1 MAGNVSLRTH
11 MNFMEKMKRIF
22 VVDDHPMMREGL
34 SRIIAEAGK
43 WEMCG
48 FAETSTKA
56 LEQIPFLQPDLVT
69 LDISL
74 PDKNGLELIKDLLSL
89 MPEMRILVFSMH
101 DEMLYAER
109 VMRAGAKGY
118 LMKGES
124 TEVLMEAIGSIL
136 DGGVYLSN
144 TASNHLLKNLSG
156 TKSQAQFGLDRLTDR
171 ELEVFELIGRGKN
184 TSQIAE
190 LLHISPKTVDAH
202 RANMKTK
209 LGLPDAAA
217 LMRGAVL
224 WIEHGRN
231 EGMGRAGVS

>member
-1 MAGNVSLRTH
+1 MAAETQKKP
-11 MNFMEKMKRIF
+11 MEKMKRIF
-22 VVDDHPMMREGL
+22 LVDDHPMMREGL
-34 SRIIAEAGK
+34 ARLITEAGK
-43 WEMCG
+43 WEICG
-48 FAETSTKA
+48 FAETSA
-56 LEQIPFLQPDLVT
+56 SAIEQIPKLQPDLVT

-74 PDKNGLELIKDLLSL
+74 PDKNGLELIKDLLAL
-89 MPEMRILVFSMH
+89 IPDLRILVFSMH

-124 TEVLMEAIGSIL
+124 TEALTQALESIL
-136 DGGVYLSN
+136 EGGVFLSS

-184 TSQIAE
+184 TAQIAE
-190 LLHISPKTVDAH
+190 HLHISPKTVDAH

-209 LGLPDAAA
+209 LGLPDAPA

-224 WIEHGRN
+224 WIEHGMN
-231 EGMGRAGVS
+231 EGLDRNAAT